1 MKKGLRLIQSVLMY
15 IPADESH
22 TGQGL
27 ETPAYFSMAAQAVHY
42 TSVSTSIACKDDF
55 ESQYSACL
63 EICLRVCVVFHHAK
77 AECQTLN
84 FPMTHM
90 QCFFYKSV
98 PFHTPT

>member
-1 MKKGLRLIQSVLMY
+1 MLMH
-15 IPADESH
+15 IRADQSH

-27 ETPAYFSMAAQAVHY
+27 ETPAYFSMAAQALLH

-55 ESQYSACL
+55 ESQSSACL

-90 QCFFYKSV
+90 KCFFYKSV
-98 PFHTPT
+98 PFHPST